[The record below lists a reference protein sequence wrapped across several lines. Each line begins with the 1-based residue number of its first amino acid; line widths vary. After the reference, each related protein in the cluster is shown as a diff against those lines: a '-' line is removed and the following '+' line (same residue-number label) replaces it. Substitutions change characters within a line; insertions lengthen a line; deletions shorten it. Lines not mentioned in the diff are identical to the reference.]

1 MEEEQE
7 PPSPTAL
14 TVSALMFYVVMAVI
28 GIGLI
33 AAQGLDWLDV
43 IFGDGATLLQD
54 GIAGVVAGLTV
65 VGLTHLSLRL
75 ESVRTLN
82 DELKSMLGAP
92 GTGAITVLA
101 VSSAVGEELLFRGA
115 LQPMIGLLTTAV
127 IFAALHGGLN
137 PRFRLWAVFALGAGL
152 LLGGLTFW
160 TDNLLAAIL
169 CHLTVNYFNLH
180 TVIHGEERA

>member
-14 TVSALMFYVVMAVI
+14 TVSALVFYVVMAVI
-28 GIGLI
+28 GAGVI
-33 AAQGLDWLDV
+33 AAQELDWV
-43 IFGDGATLLQD
+43 VVVFGDGANLLRD
-54 GIAGVVAGLTV
+54 GVAGVIAGLSV
-65 VGLTHLSLRL
+65 VGLTHLSLRI
-75 ESVRTLN
+75 EAVRTLN
-82 DELKSMLGAP
+82 NELKSMLGTP
-92 GTGAITVLA
+92 GSGAITVLA

-115 LQPMIGLLTTAV
+115 LQPMLGLLVTSV

-137 PRFRLWAVFALGAGL
+137 PTFRLWAVFALGAGL
-152 LLGGLTFW
+152 LLGGLTLW